1 MLLWLHDIYDL
12 YVYVTSQLSYMS
24 VSAYKSSWR
33 VDKSPIHTF
42 IMSKTSLH
50 LVGDSNVIR
59 YLPLVKSVKDDP
71 YIQDSTMS
79 RAVNVVQLEEALTA
93 PAKVTPVVIVAA
105 LTNPII
111 SYPFEDYTGMLKHCE
126 RFFSQVKAWIA
137 AGRSAL
143 PGTFEKVRI
152 FLSL

>member
-1 MLLWLHDIYDL
+1 
-12 YVYVTSQLSYMS
+12 MS
-24 VSAYKSSWR
+24 CSTKVLFEL
-33 VDKSPIHTF
+33 F

-71 YIQDSTMS
+71 YIQESTMS
-79 RAVNVVQLEEALTA
+79 RAVNVVQLEEALTS
-93 PAKVTPVVIVAA
+93 PAKVTPIVIIAA

-111 SYPFEDYTGMLKHCE
+111 SYPFEDYSGMLKHCE
-126 RFFSQVKAWIA
+126 KFFSQVKAWIV

-143 PGTFEKVRI
+143 PGAFEKVTYVFCPLYFI
-152 FLSL
+152 LYVVLLS